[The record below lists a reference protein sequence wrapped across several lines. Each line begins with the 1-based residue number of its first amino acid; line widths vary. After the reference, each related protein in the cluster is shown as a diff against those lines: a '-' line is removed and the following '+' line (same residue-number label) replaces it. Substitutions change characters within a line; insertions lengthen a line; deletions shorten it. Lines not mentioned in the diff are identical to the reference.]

1 VVHQRGFSGPTGFE
15 GAGWD
20 DENDDAAPATTPP
33 ATDTSSDDPSL
44 GVHRAQRRTWWHRH
58 LESSERQR
66 VMAELAIKR
75 QEHWGFRF
83 TVMVTLSVIVAVMGL
98 SANSAAVVIGAML
111 LAPLMQPVLGTAAC
125 IAMSLFRKSLRSFGI
140 VVLATLWSI
149 LLSYLLAALFV
160 NGELPNEVTSR
171 TAPDIRDLVVALAA
185 GTAGAYATVRKDA
198 SASLPGVAVAVALVP
213 PLGAVGISLEAGNA
227 TFAWGAMLL
236 YTTNLFAIV
245 LAGVVVFVVTGFVPP
260 RRLANTFHR
269 TSGVAAAVAVV
280 VVAIALPLYSAS
292 TAAVERSERE
302 VDALEIVSVWLGPTD
317 RRSAPSVIFDD
328 QRITV
333 AVRSFDSP
341 PDAEPLIAA
350 LQATF
355 GVDRVVSIEWDRVDQ
370 ATTTTTLVP
379 TTTIVSDE
387 ERLAADVESIV
398 DRWLADLD
406 ASGRRDA
413 LSIAGN
419 VIRLD
424 ASGTVDAPAL
434 ESLTTLLDTELDRTF
449 EVQLTWLKRESVAGE
464 QPPTPDQAL
473 SARID
478 LLARDWATVEQVEL
492 LSTSFDGVRAIV
504 QVAGPE
510 APDATDLVASVSE
523 LLGPDDQVTVL
534 FVERRDITTT
544 TTTVPAPPTTTPS

>member
-1 VVHQRGFSGPTGFE
+1 
-15 GAGWD
+15 
-20 DENDDAAPATTPP
+20 
-33 ATDTSSDDPSL
+33 
-44 GVHRAQRRTWWHRH
+44 
-58 LESSERQR
+58 
-66 VMAELAIKR
+66 MAELAIKR
-75 QEHWGFRF
+75 QEHWAFRF

-125 IAMSLFRKSLRSFGI
+125 IAMALFKKSLRSFGV
-140 VVLATLWSI
+140 VVLATVWSI
-149 LLSYLLAALFV
+149 ALSYVLAALFV
-160 NGELPNEVTSR
+160 NGELPDEVTSR
-171 TAPDIRDLVVALAA
+171 TAPDIRDLIVALAA

-213 PLGAVGISLEAGNA
+213 PLGAVGISLEAGNS

-260 RRLANTFHR
+260 RRLANTFRR
-269 TSGVAAAVAVV
+269 TSVVAAVVGVV

-317 RRSAPSVIFDD
+317 RRSAPEVVFDD

-333 AVRSFDSP
+333 AVRSFDAP
-341 PDAEPLIAA
+341 PDPDPLVES

-355 GVDRVVSIEWDRVDQ
+355 GLDRIVSIEWDRVDQ
-370 ATTTTTLVP
+370 ATTTTTSPP
-379 TTTIVSDE
+379 TTTIVTDE
-387 ERLAADVESIV
+387 ERLRSDVASIV

-406 ASGRRDA
+406 AGGRRDA
-413 LSIAGN
+413 LSIADN

-424 ASGTVDAPAL
+424 ASGIIDAPAL
-434 ESLTTLLDTELDRTF
+434 ESLTTLLDSELDRTF
-449 EVQLTWLKRESVAGE
+449 EVQLTWLKRESVSGQ
-464 QPPTPDQAL
+464 QPAPSTDEVLA
-473 SARID
+473 ARID
-478 LLARDWATVEQVEL
+478 GLANDWATAEGVEV
-492 LSTSFDGVRAIV
+492 LSTSFNGVRAIV
-504 QVAGPE
+504 QVAGPDE
-510 APDATDLVASVSE
+510 PDATDLVARISE
-523 LLGPDDQVTVL
+523 LLDPDDQVTVL

-544 TTTVPAPPTTTPS
+544 TTSTTTSTTTPA

>member
-1 VVHQRGFSGPTGFE
+1 MVHPRGFSGPTGFE
-15 GAGWD
+15 GAGIES
-20 DENDDAAPATTPP
+20 DELPTDSSAPET
-33 ATDTSSDDPSL
+33 SDDPSL
-44 GVHRAQRRTWWHRH
+44 GVHRRNTRTWWHRH
-58 LESSERQR
+58 LTSEERQR

-75 QEHWGFRF
+75 QEHWAFRF
-83 TVMVTLSVIVAVMGL
+83 TVMTTLSVIVAVMGL

-125 IAMSLFRKSLRSFGI
+125 IAMALFRKSLRSLVV
-140 VVLATLWSI
+140 VVLATIWAI
-149 LLSYLLAALFV
+149 ALSYVLAALFV

-260 RRLANTFHR
+260 RRLATTFRR
-269 TSGVAAAVAVV
+269 TAGVAAVVGVV

-292 TAAVERSERE
+292 TAAVERSQRE
-302 VDALEIVSVWLGPTD
+302 VDALEIVSDWLGQTD
-317 RRSAPSVIFDD
+317 RRSAPTVTFDE

-333 AVRSFDSP
+333 AVRSFDTP
-341 PDAEPLIAA
+341 PDPDPLVAA
-350 LQATF
+350 LQANF
-355 GVDRVVSIEWDRVDQ
+355 GADRVVSIEWDRVDQ
-370 ATTTTTLVP
+370 ATTTTTAAP

-387 ERLAADVESIV
+387 ERLFGDVQAIV
-398 DRWLADLD
+398 DRWLAELGAD
-406 ASGRRDA
+406 AGGRRDA
-413 LSIAGN
+413 LSINDN

-424 ASGTVDAPAL
+424 ASGTIDAPSL

-449 EVQLTWLKRESVAGE
+449 EVQMTWLKRESVSDRE
-464 QPPTPDQAL
+464 PTPTPDQLLAE
-473 SARID
+473 RIGVI
-478 LLARDWATVEQVEL
+478 ARDWAATEDVMV
-492 LSTSFDGVRAIV
+492 LSTTFDGFDAVIE
-504 QVAGPE
+504 VAGPE
-510 APDATDLVASVSE
+510 DPDASVLVADITE
-523 LLGPDDQVTVL
+523 LLDDDDRVTVL
-534 FVERRDITTT
+534 FIQRRDITTT
-544 TTTVPAPPTTTPS
+544 TTTTSTTVPA